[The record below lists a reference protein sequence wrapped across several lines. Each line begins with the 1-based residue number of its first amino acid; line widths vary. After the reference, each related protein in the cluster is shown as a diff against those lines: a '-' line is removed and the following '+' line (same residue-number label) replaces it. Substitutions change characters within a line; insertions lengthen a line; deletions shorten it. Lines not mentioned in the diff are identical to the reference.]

1 MYTDDV
7 SSLGTSV
14 GFEARCAEHMSTGQR
29 MFWTFEKTTPAN
41 ATIMEI
47 NNGTFVGRLLK
58 EFKKISSMQLCCS
71 SLLRLSL
78 ADTISQLAEEM
89 FKTEINSCLKFFMV
103 VLK

>member
-47 NNGTFVGRLLK
+47 DNSTFARRLLK
-58 EFKKISSMQLCCS
+58 EFQKVDPMQLCCS
-71 SLLRLSL
+71 NLLRLSM
-78 ADTISQLAEEM
+78 ADTISQLAQEM
-89 FKTEINSCLKFFMV
+89 FKTEINSCLKFFLI